1 VPSFLGE
8 ARHVGGRDGVMGWED
23 RYTGFHAVK
32 PRRPGQPPD
41 GSRPACLPCYAA
53 QNGEACGMDY
63 VIAGLLLIFIVG
75 MLVALKRY
83 ERRRQ

>member
-1 VPSFLGE
+1 
-8 ARHVGGRDGVMGWED
+8 MGWED